1 MSATKERRPDGGDG
15 AQTGKNPMAY
25 FVLCQLILYR
35 LTVCNGLQD
44 LFEALERPA
53 VQVVDRSL

>member
-1 MSATKERRPDGGDG
+1 MEETAPE
-15 AQTGKNPMAY
+15 TGKNPMAY
-25 FVLCQLILYR
+25 LVLCQLILYR

>member
-1 MSATKERRPDGGDG
+1 MFATKERRPDGGDG

-25 FVLCQLILYR
+25 LVLRQFILYHS
-35 LTVCNGLQD
+35 TFCNGLQD
-44 LFEALERPA
+44 LFEALKRPA